1 MDGKNARRMAGDS
14 PGLSAVAGRLLPESD
29 RDPLTERGLSSADAW
44 ARSRRNSSM
53 RARIAGKSSAAWGRV
68 TFPPVLLFVEPGSSG
83 SPAQIEKLWLTAQ
96 ASVSFP
102 IAAFRM
108 DGVQPSDEA
117 GSGLVSI
124 TVLSVTPMRAGKL
137 FALAS
142 VEIDIDGVRIEV
154 RGIRAMRVPTGA
166 TRVEL
171 PTFRD
176 AAGQSRAA
184 IVLPDEVHGPIG
196 DAVIE
201 ALIERGL
208 AKRRFT
214 VPIPD

>member
-1 MDGKNARRMAGDS
+1 MDGMQF
-14 PGLSAVAGRLLPESD
+14 PEA
-29 RDPLTERGLSSADAW
+29 ESS
-44 ARSRRNSSM
+44 
-53 RARIAGKSSAAWGRV
+53 
-68 TFPPVLLFVEPGSSG
+68 
-83 SPAQIEKLWLTAQ
+83 
-96 ASVSFP
+96 
-102 IAAFRM
+102 
-108 DGVQPSDEA
+108 
-117 GSGLVSI
+117 LVSI
-124 TVLSVTPMRAGKL
+124 TVLSVTPLRAGRL

-142 VEIDIDGVRIEV
+142 VGIDIDGIRIEV
-154 RGIRAMRVPTGA
+154 RGIRAMRAPTGA

-208 AKRRFT
+208 AKRQFS
-214 VPIPD
+214 VSIPD

>member
-1 MDGKNARRMAGDS
+1 MAGDS

-29 RDPLTERGLSSADAW
+29 RDPLTEPGLSSADAW
-44 ARSRRNSSM
+44 ARSRRSSSM

-68 TFPPVLLFVEPGSSG
+68 TFPPLCFCRARVCRATDWKIMVNGLTGQAALSSL
-83 SPAQIEKLWLTAQ
+83 IEA
-96 ASVSFP
+96 FP
-102 IAAFRM
+102 M
-108 DGVQPSDEA
+108 DGVQSNEA
-117 GSGLVSI
+117 GSSLVSI
-124 TVLSVTPMRAGKL
+124 TVLSVTPVRAGKL

-154 RGIRAMRVPTGA
+154 RGTRAMRVPTGA

-208 AKRRFT
+208 AERRFT
-214 VPIPD
+214 VPTPD

>member
-1 MDGKNARRMAGDS
+1 
-14 PGLSAVAGRLLPESD
+14 
-29 RDPLTERGLSSADAW
+29 
-44 ARSRRNSSM
+44 
-53 RARIAGKSSAAWGRV
+53 
-68 TFPPVLLFVEPGSSG
+68 
-83 SPAQIEKLWLTAQ
+83 
-96 ASVSFP
+96 
-102 IAAFRM
+102 
-108 DGVQPSDEA
+108 
-117 GSGLVSI
+117 
-124 TVLSVTPMRAGKL
+124 MRAGRL

-184 IVLPDEVHGPIG
+184 IILPDEVHGPIG
-196 DAVIE
+196 DAAIE

-208 AKRRFT
+208 AKRADPGLITAGRRLFAHIFCTEKEPGFQRLGFRANCLIFAPCSARPIAEAT
-214 VPIPD
+214 VGRADLHRG